1 MMSQGQLEAI
11 PEVIE
16 RAMTALELRV
26 MEDVVERIK
35 ANGFVA
41 NTAENEIKRLQ
52 QLGMTTNQIN
62 QYLKDVLKVTDEE
75 LEEIFGE
82 KLYEEYF
89 GFQRG
94 YEVLNVDFVP
104 FEDNEELQ
112 MLIQAIKQQTKD
124 ELRNITNSLG
134 FAIEEKG
141 KVKSVKLTEFYQNTL
156 DTAIYDI
163 QTGVF
168 DYNTVLKRT
177 ITAMTKSGLRSI
189 NYNSG
194 RSDRIEVAARRAVM
208 TGWRQ
213 VQGKINEQVAADLG
227 TDTYE
232 VSRHTGARPSHMVWQ
247 GKVWSK
253 KELVSVCGLG
263 EVTGLHGANCYHDY
277 NAFIPGVSVRTYT
290 DEELD
295 RMNKSEMELKTYNG
309 KSYDTYHALQHQR
322 LLERRMRAQ
331 RQKISLLVSGGAAE
345 DDILAARC
353 RYQTQ
358 MQNYNDYIKKME
370 LPSQMTRVYQDGL
383 SKQRFLPTKKELNKL
398 SDKKIN
404 TIKKAEV
411 KKLDEIK
418 ISGVT
423 YKVDGKFVKLDFSQK
438 EYDIACLLSTSLNQN
453 VGIVPKVLYPQNIS
467 TPDYIIEN
475 SKYDL
480 KEPVG
485 KGKNTI
491 YDMVNKKK
499 KQAENFIID
508 VSNTPLEDEEI
519 KRQINNIY
527 NSKHTDFVNRIILI
541 KNGKIVKI
549 YDRQKKS

>member
-253 KELVSVCGLG
+253 K
-263 EVTGLHGANCYHDY
+263 
-277 NAFIPGVSVRTYT
+277 
-290 DEELD
+290 
-295 RMNKSEMELKTYNG
+295 
-309 KSYDTYHALQHQR
+309 
-322 LLERRMRAQ
+322 
-331 RQKISLLVSGGAAE
+331 
-345 DDILAARC
+345 
-353 RYQTQ
+353 
-358 MQNYNDYIKKME
+358 
-370 LPSQMTRVYQDGL
+370 
-383 SKQRFLPTKKELNKL
+383 
-398 SDKKIN
+398 
-404 TIKKAEV
+404 
-411 KKLDEIK
+411 
-418 ISGVT
+418 
-423 YKVDGKFVKLDFSQK
+423 
-438 EYDIACLLSTSLNQN
+438 
-453 VGIVPKVLYPQNIS
+453 
-467 TPDYIIEN
+467 
-475 SKYDL
+475 
-480 KEPVG
+480 
-485 KGKNTI
+485 
-491 YDMVNKKK
+491 
-499 KQAENFIID
+499 
-508 VSNTPLEDEEI
+508 
-519 KRQINNIY
+519 
-527 NSKHTDFVNRIILI
+527 
-541 KNGKIVKI
+541 
-549 YDRQKKS
+549 